1 MKTKLESGSRAN
13 LFHYPRN
20 SDISFLLL
28 RSGKVVKGC
37 AFESIA
43 PTSERERERERE
55 RESTGKECSVHSEV
69 KGKVGQG

>member
-37 AFESIA
+37 ASGLKLGTEITQPDTNIFDGLF
-43 PTSERERERERE
+43 T
-55 RESTGKECSVHSEV
+55 HSLTLL
-69 KGKVGQG
+69 KPL